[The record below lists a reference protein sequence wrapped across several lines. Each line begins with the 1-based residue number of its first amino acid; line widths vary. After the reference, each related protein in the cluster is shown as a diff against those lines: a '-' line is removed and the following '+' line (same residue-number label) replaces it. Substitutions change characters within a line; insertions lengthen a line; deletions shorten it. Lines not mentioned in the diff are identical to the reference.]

1 MIERLQTI
9 ATFLSRFRS
18 LILVLGLIFVGLF
31 LLKLF
36 EVGPAADYD
45 LLIPS
50 IVSFCWAITLYSFSI
65 LFVNVPPKPDAKA
78 GFWARW
84 RARIKRGIVWEL
96 AILMLILSA
105 AVLILSFQLLRAWY
119 MA

>member
-1 MIERLQTI
+1 MFECTEAFSIPLNRRK
-9 ATFLSRFRS
+9 RFPNDIIQANS
-18 LILVLGLIFVGLF
+18 VVLPFFDMKGEWV
-31 LLKLF
+31 
-36 EVGPAADYD
+36 
-45 LLIPS
+45 
-50 IVSFCWAITLYSFSI
+50 WITLYSFSI

-105 AVLILSFQLLRAWY
+105 AVLILSFQLLRAWF